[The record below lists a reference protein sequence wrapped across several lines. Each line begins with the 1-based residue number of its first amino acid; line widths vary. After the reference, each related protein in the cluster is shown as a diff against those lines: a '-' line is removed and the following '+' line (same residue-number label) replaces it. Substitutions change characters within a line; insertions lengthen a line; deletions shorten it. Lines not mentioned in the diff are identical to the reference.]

1 MTVSPFDEFI
11 LVSCQLIQQFVSF
24 PSLDF
29 VRGIFWNIFTLD
41 CQFLTETFVKYEFHV
56 ALEERR
62 ERDMKKEKRKK
73 RRSMWVKLDF
83 SVVELNIYSQI
94 CVVPNLC

>member
-1 MTVSPFDEFI
+1 
-11 LVSCQLIQQFVSF
+11 LLI
-24 PSLDF
+24 
-29 VRGIFWNIFTLD
+29 
-41 CQFLTETFVKYEFHV
+41 KYEFHF

-73 RRSMWVKLDF
+73 RSMWVKLDF
-83 SVVELNIYSQI
+83 FVVELNIYSQI